1 MKKTLKS
8 IGAIF
13 AGFVTVFV
21 LSTVTDLILEKL
33 GVFPPQQQGLFVTWM
48 LILALAY
55 RTVYTIFGGYVTAK
69 LAPTRPM
76 KHVFILASIGT
87 VAATVGLVATWGK
100 GLGPEWYPIILAAFA
115 FPSVW
120 LGGRLNAKSK

>member
-8 IGAIF
+8 IGAVLG
-13 AGFVTVFV
+13 GFVTVFI
-21 LSTVTDLILEKL
+21 LSVVTDLVLEKL
-33 GVFPPQQQGLFVTWM
+33 GVFPPPKEGLFITWM

-55 RTVYTIFGGYVTAK
+55 RTAYTVLGGYITAK

-87 VAATVGLVATWGK
+87 LAATVGLIATWGK
-100 GLGPEWYPIILAAFA
+100 GLGPEWYPIALAILA

-120 LGGRLNAKSK
+120 LGGRLKAKSK